1 MHVMGAFPRRPLEIK
16 AGRQKIGASILWLA
30 AALMFAVMTAWNATN
45 VVQTLQSDVA
55 IRDTARP
62 APHVRITE
70 FRCRGLI
77 LFIRCHLTL
86 TWDDRGSEQA
96 SHLNYFFFEPR
107 NPFLNPIVSASPM
120 MDPARPELVT
130 TDLGLNRIG
139 NRAASEIFMTLL
151 LLLVVAG
158 GIVRAVTPGNFDV
171 DAMSGRALEP
181 VALQF
186 RGWGRGPTWRVANAK
201 GKLFKWPVRKTDQ
214 PFFLDPESN
223 LVLGLRDPVF
233 GRVFPLDADLRFV
246 ELTPEERTRILEAA
260 RQGA

>member
-1 MHVMGAFPRRPLEIK
+1 MGAFPRRPLEIK
-16 AGRQKIGASILWLA
+16 AGRQKIGARILWLA
-30 AALMFAVMTAWNATN
+30 ATLMLAVMTVWNGTRA
-45 VVQTLQSDVA
+45 VQTLRSDVA

-70 FRCRGLI
+70 FRCRGVI
-77 LFIRCHLTL
+77 LFVRCELTL

-130 TDLGLNRIG
+130 TDLGLHRIG
-139 NRAASEIFMTLL
+139 NRAASEIFITLL
-151 LLLVVAG
+151 LLLSTVG
-158 GIVRAVTPGNFDV
+158 LIIRAVKPGNFDV

-186 RGWGRGPTWRVANAK
+186 RGWGRGPTWRVTNAK
-201 GKLFKWPVRKTDQ
+201 GKLFKWPVLKTDQ
-214 PFFLDPESN
+214 PFFLDPEHN

-233 GRVFPLDADLRFV
+233 GGVFPLDADLRFV

>member
-30 AALMFAVMTAWNATN
+30 AALMFAVMTVWNGTRA
-45 VVQTLQSDVA
+45 VQTLRSDVA

-70 FRCRGLI
+70 FRCRGVI
-77 LFIRCHLTL
+77 LFVRCELTL

-96 SHLNYFFFEPR
+96 SHLNYFFFEPIFFR
-107 NPFLNPIVSASPM
+107 VPVSASPM

-130 TDLGLNRIG
+130 TDLGLHRIG

-151 LLLVVAG
+151 LLLGTAG
-158 GIVRAVTPGNFDV
+158 LIIRAVKPGTFDV

-181 VALQF
+181 VALEF
-186 RGWGRGPTWRVANAK
+186 RGWGRGPTWRVTNAK
-201 GKLFKWPVRKTDQ
+201 GKLFKWPVLKTDQ
-214 PFFLDPESN
+214 PFFLDPERN

>member
-16 AGRQKIGASILWLA
+16 AGRQKIGARILWLA
-30 AALMFAVMTAWNATN
+30 ATLMFAVMTVWNGTN
-45 VVQTLQSDVA
+45 AVQTLRSDVA

-77 LFIRCHLTL
+77 LFTRCHLTL

-96 SHLNYFFFEPR
+96 SHLNYFFFEPIFFR
-107 NPFLNPIVSASPM
+107 VPVSASPM
-120 MDPARPELVT
+120 MDPARPGLVT

-139 NRAASEIFMTLL
+139 NRVAGEIFMTLL
-151 LLLVVAG
+151 LLLPIAG
-158 GIVRAVTPGNFDV
+158 GIIRAVKPGNFDV

-214 PFFLDPESN
+214 PFFLDPEHN

-233 GRVFPLDADLRFV
+233 GGVFPLDADLRFV
-246 ELTPEERTRILEAA
+246 ELTPEERTRILESA